1 LSSTALEGFNQ
12 SVVQAFTRGAG
23 GALTLSKYRV
33 MTSSSS
39 TQNSN
44 RISFDGAEN
53 ESQMAT
59 AFVRSLCEAGY
70 SVVVF
75 TVRWREH
82 VEAWLAR
89 HDLARYVAEVTDK
102 KPPAHVYVDDRAI
115 CFEGDFERTLSQIAR
130 FKAHWET

>member
-1 LSSTALEGFNQ
+1 MDETKP
-12 SVVQAFTRGAG
+12 VVCVDLDGV
-23 GALTLSKYRV
+23 L
-33 MTSSSS
+33 
-39 TQNSN
+39 ND
-44 RISFDGAEN
+44 FDGWKGADYFHEPRPGAAE
-53 ESQMAT
+53 
-59 AFVRSLCEAGY
+59 FLRSLCEAGY

-115 CFEGDFERTLSQIAR
+115 CFQGDFETTLSQIAR
-130 FKAHWET
+130 FKAHWES